1 MEDAK
6 QVWSWW
12 QSLLANF
19 GSVFTRPGWVRFVQ
33 WGTGMVLC
41 GEEHTITQI
50 LVSLALE
57 SRWRAMEHF
66 AESCPEPRRDGAW
79 DRVAVER
86 RTIEL
91 IEHEGPARWGRYHP
105 VAVDDTKLHRASEAV
120 WGTCTFHESAA
131 RSPNRA
137 ETVRAHNWVVMG
149 DLLPGRPWTF
159 LAHSGRLYLR
169 KSPLPEGEV
178 FRTKTAW
185 AVEMLRQVDTESE
198 APVLGVCDGAYAME
212 TVVRPC
218 LQPPPGRRRIEIV
231 TRLRVDARLYHPLLS
246 SPQDEGKKVM
256 GRPRKWG
263 RRIAAPQHH
272 DQWDAPW
279 QKGAA
284 WIYGR
289 VRKIRY
295 KRVRCQWSV
304 SGPDE
309 RVHAFVFEVEGYDK
323 PWFLV
328 TTALDLSSEQV
339 VEAFAARFRQEDG
352 FRDHKQ
358 RLGMEECRAW
368 TKEPVLRTFQVQMVA
383 MTLLRLMQF
392 RLDATWGVG
401 SYGLKPQW
409 NRRKQHPSI
418 LDLRRLFWRHRAGFS
433 KLLLKLE
440 EITKAPSASIP
451 APNPREIAA

>member
-33 WGTGMVLC
+33 WVTGMVLC
-41 GEEHTITQI
+41 DEEHTITQI
-50 LVSLALE
+50 LVSLGLE
-57 SRWRAMEHF
+57 SRWRAAEHF

-79 DRVAVER
+79 DRVGVER
-86 RTIEL
+86 RMIEL
-91 IEHEGPARWGRYHP
+91 IEHEAPARWGGYHP
-105 VAVDDTKLHRASEAV
+105 V
-120 WGTCTFHESAA
+120 
-131 RSPNRA
+131 
-137 ETVRAHNWVVMG
+137 
-149 DLLPGRPWTF
+149 
-159 LAHSGRLYLR
+159 
-169 KSPLPEGEV
+169 
-178 FRTKTAW
+178 
-185 AVEMLRQVDTESE
+185 AVEMLRQVDAESE
-198 APVLGVCDGAYAME
+198 APVLGVCDGAFAME

-218 LQPPPGRRRIEIV
+218 IQPSPGRRRIEIV
-231 TRLRVDARLYHPLLS
+231 TRLRKDARLYQPLEVQ
-246 SPQDEGKKVM
+246 PRTDGKKAT

-263 RRIAAPQHH
+263 RRMAAPQHH
-272 DQWDAPW
+272 EQWDTRW
-279 QKGAA
+279 RRGKA

-289 VRKIRY
+289 VRRIRY
-295 KRVRCQWSV
+295 KQVKCQWSV
-304 SGPDE
+304 SGSGE
-309 RVHAFVFEVEGYDK
+309 QVHAFVFEVEGYDK

-328 TTALDLSSEQV
+328 TTALDLSGEQV

-368 TKEPVLRTFQVQMVA
+368 TKEPVLRTFQVQMTA

-392 RLDATWGVG
+392 RLDAAWGEG
-401 SYGLKPQW
+401 SYWLKPQW

-418 LDLRRLFWRHRAGFS
+418 LDLRRLWWRNRAGFS

-440 EITKAPSASIP
+440 EIAKVPPASIP

>member
-19 GSVFTRPGWVRFVQ
+19 GWVFTRPGWVRFVQ
-33 WGTGMVLC
+33 WVTGMVLC

-91 IEHEGPARWGRYHP
+91 IEHEAPARWGGYHP

-169 KSPLPEGEV
+169 KSQLPEGEV

-392 RLDATWGVG
+392 RLDATWGAG

-440 EITKAPSASIP
+440 EITKVPSASIP

>member
-19 GSVFTRPGWVRFVQ
+19 GFVFTRPGWVRFVQ
-33 WGTGMVLC
+33 WVTGMVLC

-50 LVSLALE
+50 LVSLGLE
-57 SRWRAMEHF
+57 SRWRAAEHF
-66 AESCPEPRRDGAW
+66 AEYGSW
-79 DRVAVER
+79 DRVAMER
-86 RTIEL
+86 RIIEL
-91 IEHEGPARWGRYHP
+91 IEHETPARWDRYHP
-105 VAVDDTKLHRASEAV
+105 LAVDDTKLHRASEGV
-120 WGTCTFHESAA
+120 WGTCTFHESTA

-159 LAHSGRLYLR
+159 LPHSSRLYLR
-169 KSPLPEGEV
+169 KSQLPEGEI
-178 FRTKTAW
+178 FRTKTDR
-185 AVEMLRQVDTESE
+185 AVEMLRQADAASD
-198 APVLGVCDGAYAME
+198 APILGVCDGAFAMK

-218 LQPPPGRRRIEIV
+218 IRPPSGRRRIEIV
-231 TRLRVDARLYHPLLS
+231 TRLRKDARLYHPLMVE
-246 SPQDEGKKVM
+246 PRPEGKKRN

-263 RRIAAPQHH
+263 RRMVAPQGH
-272 DQWDAPW
+272 DQWNAPW
-279 QKGAA
+279 HKGSA
-284 WIYGR
+284 WVYGR

-295 KRVRCQWSV
+295 QRVRCQWSV
-304 SGPDE
+304 SGPGE
-309 RVHAFVFEVEGYDK
+309 RVHVFVFEVEGYDK
-323 PWFLV
+323 PWFVV
-328 TTALDLSSEQV
+328 TTAPDLSGEQV

-368 TKEPVLRTFQVQMVA
+368 TKEPVLRTFQVQMLA
-383 MTLLRLMQF
+383 MTLLRLMQI
-392 RLDATWGVG
+392 RLDATWGEG
-401 SYGLKPQW
+401 SYWLKPEW

-418 LDLRRLFWRHRAGFS
+418 LDLRRLFWRHRARFS

-440 EITKAPSASIP
+440 EITKVPPASIP

>member
-1 MEDAK
+1 M
-6 QVWSWW
+6 
-12 QSLLANF
+12 
-19 GSVFTRPGWVRFVQ
+19 
-33 WGTGMVLC
+33 
-41 GEEHTITQI
+41 
-50 LVSLALE
+50 
-57 SRWRAMEHF
+57 
-66 AESCPEPRRDGAW
+66 
-79 DRVAVER
+79 AVER

-91 IEHEGPARWGRYHP
+91 IEHEAPARWGGYHP

-169 KSPLPEGEV
+169 KSQLPEGEV

-185 AVEMLRQVDTESE
+185 AVEMLGQVDAESE

-368 TKEPVLRTFQVQMVA
+368 TKQPVLRTFQVQMTA

-392 RLDATWGVG
+392 RLDAAWGEG
-401 SYGLKPQW
+401 SYWLKPQW

-418 LDLRRLFWRHRAGFS
+418 LDLRRLFWRHRAEFS

-440 EITKAPSASIP
+440 EIAKVPPASIP

>member
-33 WGTGMVLC
+33 WVTGMVLC

-91 IEHEGPARWGRYHP
+91 IEHEAPARWGGYHP

-169 KSPLPEGEV
+169 KSQLPEGEV

-392 RLDATWGVG
+392 RLDATWGAG

-418 LDLRRLFWRHRAGFS
+418 LDLRRLFGRHRAGFS

-440 EITKAPSASIP
+440 EITKVPSASIP